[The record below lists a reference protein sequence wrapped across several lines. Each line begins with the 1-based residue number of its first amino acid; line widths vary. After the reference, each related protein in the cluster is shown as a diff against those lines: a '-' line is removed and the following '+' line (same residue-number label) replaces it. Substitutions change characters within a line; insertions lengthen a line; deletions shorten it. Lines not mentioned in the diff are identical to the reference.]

1 MFDLILIPFACVM
14 INTACIDESQ
24 MQAVTVVSSAELSG
38 TGIAVLG
45 VDYNAALTEC
55 MIRAQALKTTEK
67 VRVGC
72 VSQIRQTIMEPL
84 TAQIEALRLS
94 LVELGIVEL
103 EHRMVFDEAISDI
116 ELRLL
121 QLEQSQ

>member
-14 INTACIDESQ
+14 INTACIDESR
-24 MQAVTVVSSAELSG
+24 MQAVSVVSSAELSG
-38 TGIAVLG
+38 TGIAVTG
-45 VDYNAALTEC
+45 VDYDAALTEC
-55 MIRAQALKTTEK
+55 MTRAQALRTTER

-72 VSQIRQTIMEPL
+72 VSQIRQVLTEPL

-94 LVELGIVEL
+94 LVELGVAEL
-103 EHRMVFDEAISDI
+103 EHRMVFDEAIADI